1 MLIEG
6 LIITFVKRIINKM
19 KHRLEEFLKLE
30 GLTSVKFAEIMQIQ
44 PSSVS
49 HILSGRNNPNF
60 DFVSRMLQ
68 RFPDLNPDWFING
81 IGEVY
86 RSKHHEVGIKVTDVT
101 RISQDKKQAETS
113 NGNDQNNRSNVNE
126 IMDIDAFTN
135 VTNNPLHHLKS
146 VDVNNL
152 SDIDA
157 KASTT
162 AKYNRQYTDNELYNV
177 SANNTRSKSIQN
189 NSDMFAAL
197 DSKEPKISEKKGK
210 QITKIVFFYSDS
222 SCRVFEV
229 E

>member
-86 RSKHHEVGIKVTDVT
+86 RSKHHEAGIKVTDVT
-101 RISQDKKQAETS
+101 RINQDKKQAETS

-126 IMDIDAFTN
+126 IKDIDVFTN
-135 VTNNPLHHLKS
+135 VTNNPLHHMKS

-157 KASTT
+157 KASIT
-162 AKYNRQYTDNELYNV
+162 AKYNRQYTDSELYNV

-197 DSKEPKISEKKGK
+197 DSKEPNILEKKGK